1 METAT
6 LRQDLLAGPGPD
18 DQLSPVS
25 HDGRVGEAGNGPI
38 RDSHRIFDLVGEKS
52 EAGSQHDGD
61 LGSSSG
67 QPVPQLGNCS
77 VDVAQNGS
85 FRGIG
90 CPPSLLN

>member
-6 LRQDLLAGPGPD
+6 LRQNLLAGPGPD

-25 HDGRVGEAGNGPI
+25 DYGRVGEAGNGPI
-38 RDSHRIFDLVGEKS
+38 WDSHRIFDLLGEKA
-52 EAGSQHDGD
+52 EAGPQYDGD
-61 LGSSSG
+61 LGPSSS

-77 VDVAQNGS
+77 VDVAQNGP